1 LKKVFISYSLKPC
14 AERCA
19 APVPCSLD
27 PAGDRLCVFAAE
39 QKRFLHQLVSSL
51 GASPGKLEVLWD
63 RNLLYAGENW
73 REKLYPCLGESHAA
87 VILLSEGALF
97 SHYVSLESMVLMWRK
112 VLQPDLL
119 LIPVYFGKVDE
130 NRLKDCLSPFY
141 GIGLEDIQGV
151 KHRGNDATAIAEIR
165 TRLEAIAELGPL
177 TSIAMLHKLA
187 ALLAG
192 GNEEAIKTAAEALGV
207 VLTEWGAAKA
217 LQLALSVVSRG
228 LGDSLNALN
237 KINLDNQRRL
247 QVVRLLA
254 PAWVNAKAAA
264 EIMRSGLLNAGKP
277 VLVIN
282 GNRVQTVEHYVSKA
296 WAHAW
301 EPSWPIVKPVPLSDG
316 MGTGTL
322 KEAVLRTFWM
332 KFMDTTGESWSEQCA
347 NDALEV
353 IRARGQARQPV
364 YVLFERTDGLDLD
377 EVAQLQSELKEVTV
391 LYLAKQQPPRLDGFL
406 EMKPELTLDVE
417 NSAFTKYQQAY
428 SVLVANNTP

>member
-1 LKKVFISYSLKPC
+1 
-14 AERCA
+14 
-19 APVPCSLD
+19 
-27 PAGDRLCVFAAE
+27 
-39 QKRFLHQLVSSL
+39 
-51 GASPGKLEVLWD
+51 
-63 RNLLYAGENW
+63 
-73 REKLYPCLGESHAA
+73 
-87 VILLSEGALF
+87 
-97 SHYVSLESMVLMWRK
+97 M
-112 VLQPDLL
+112 
-119 LIPVYFGKVDE
+119 
-130 NRLKDCLSPFY
+130 
-141 GIGLEDIQGV
+141 
-151 KHRGNDATAIAEIR
+151 
-165 TRLEAIAELGPL
+165 
-177 TSIAMLHKLA
+177 
-187 ALLAG
+187 
-192 GNEEAIKTAAEALGV
+192 
-207 VLTEWGAAKA
+207 
-217 LQLALSVVSRG
+217 
-228 LGDSLNALN
+228 
-237 KINLDNQRRL
+237 
-247 QVVRLLA
+247 
-254 PAWVNAKAAA
+254 
-264 EIMRSGLLNAGKP
+264 
-277 VLVIN
+277 
-282 GNRVQTVEHYVSKA
+282 QTVEHYVSKA